1 MKRFIKATIVDSK
14 NNRALLELDVQ
25 KKSKPPEPSMEI
37 GATTAGFLS
46 KQRLFE
52 QKEERKKILN
62 HYRNTSKQ
70 LQK

>member
-1 MKRFIKATIVDSK
+1 MKGFIKATIVDSK

-25 KKSKPPEPSMEI
+25 KKSDHLEPSMEI

-52 QKEERKKILN
+52 
-62 HYRNTSKQ
+62 
-70 LQK
+70 